1 MWRLSMVR
9 GAIAAVALTFASTVA
24 YAVADVSLPARFTA
38 WAVNT
43 DRGGTASVDLTV
55 TRWSTAGEIE
65 QLASAFNDRG
75 TDGLVRAL
83 EHLPRVGSVRANGGL
98 GLDVQFVQR
107 SSEPDGGQRI
117 FVIAERRVG
126 FAELANMTL
135 SADYPLIVL
144 ELHVNQDGEGTGT
157 MWPVARLNYWD
168 PKTQFVVVDNYTWQP
183 IQLTAVKL
191 QRDHRA

>member
-1 MWRLSMVR
+1 MVR
-9 GAIAAVALTFASTVA
+9 VAVAAVALTFASTVA
-24 YAVADVSLPARFTA
+24 YAAGDVSLPVRFTA
-38 WAVNT
+38 WEVNT
-43 DRGGTASVDLTV
+43 DRGSTASVDLTV
-55 TRWSTAGEIE
+55 TRWSTAGDIE

-83 EHLPRVGSVRANGGL
+83 EHLPPVGSVRANGGL

-117 FVIAERRVG
+117 FVMAERRVG
-126 FAELANMTL
+126 FAELANMTP

-144 ELHVNQDGEGTGT
+144 ELHINPDGEGTGT
-157 MWPVARLNYWD
+157 MWPVARINYWD

-191 QRDHRA
+191 QRDHRG

>member
-1 MWRLSMVR
+1 MRRLPVVR
-9 GAIAAVALTFASTVA
+9 AAVAAVALTVASVAA
-24 YAVADVSLPARFTA
+24 YAGGDVSLPVRFTA
-38 WAVNT
+38 WAVNM

-83 EHLPRVGSVRANGGL
+83 AHLPRAGSVRANGGL

-107 SSEPDGGQRI
+107 SSEPDGGQRL
-117 FVIAERRVG
+117 FVMAERRVG
-126 FAELANMTL
+126 FAELANL
-135 SADYPLIVL
+135 APSADYPLIVL
-144 ELHVNQDGEGTGT
+144 ELHVKPDGEGTGT
-157 MWPVARLNYWD
+157 MWPVARINYWD
-168 PKTQFVVVDNYTWQP
+168 PKTQVVVVDNYTWRP

>member
-1 MWRLSMVR
+1 MRRLSMVR
-9 GAIAAVALTFASTVA
+9 VAVATVAVTFASTVA
-24 YAVADVSLPARFTA
+24 YAVGDVSLPVRFTA

-83 EHLPRVGSVRANGGL
+83 EHLPRVGSVRSNGGL

-126 FAELANMTL
+126 FAELANMTS

-157 MWPVARLNYWD
+157 MWPVARINYWD